1 MSDGEAVQLYVY
13 DLSRGLA
20 KVFSPMLLDKT
31 IEGVW
36 HTSIVV
42 GGTEYFYGHGIN
54 SATPGTTPCGTPVE
68 VIELG
73 RTHLDSGTRDALLAD
88 LSERYTPAAYSLF
101 DNNCNNFS
109 DDFARLLVG
118 EGIPAH
124 ITALPEEVLA
134 TPFGQML
141 RPALTGLERQL
152 GSMGQQPAAGTQAG
166 AGGGTAPAAAP
177 APGRAAAQL
186 LAQQLAAALT
196 GTSGGT
202 CAGDGPTSPRTLER
216 DVDAAIARTMV
227 ADLRRQEAAGERS
240 GRAGVEAEVEAE
252 LGSILAGGAGE
263 EEAAALAL
271 QHEAQRLAGQQ
282 PLHGAGLLDG
292 GS

>member
-73 RTHLDSGTRDALLAD
+73 RTHLDSSTRDALLAD
-88 LSERYTPAAYSLF
+88 LS
-101 DNNCNNFS
+101 
-109 DDFARLLVG
+109 
-118 EGIPAH
+118 
-124 ITALPEEVLA
+124 
-134 TPFGQML
+134 
-141 RPALTGLERQL
+141 
-152 GSMGQQPAAGTQAG
+152 
-166 AGGGTAPAAAP
+166 
-177 APGRAAAQL
+177 
-186 LAQQLAAALT
+186 
-196 GTSGGT
+196 
-202 CAGDGPTSPRTLER
+202 
-216 DVDAAIARTMV
+216 
-227 ADLRRQEAAGERS
+227 ERS

>member
-88 LSERYTPAAYSLF
+88 LSERYSPAAYSLF

-124 ITALPEEVLA
+124 ITALPEE
-134 TPFGQML
+134 
-141 RPALTGLERQL
+141 
-152 GSMGQQPAAGTQAG
+152 
-166 AGGGTAPAAAP
+166 
-177 APGRAAAQL
+177 L

-202 CAGDGPTSPRTLER
+202 CAGDEPTSPRTLER
-216 DVDAAIARTMV
+216 DVDAAITRTM
-227 ADLRRQEAAGERS
+227 
-240 GRAGVEAEVEAE
+240 
-252 LGSILAGGAGE
+252 